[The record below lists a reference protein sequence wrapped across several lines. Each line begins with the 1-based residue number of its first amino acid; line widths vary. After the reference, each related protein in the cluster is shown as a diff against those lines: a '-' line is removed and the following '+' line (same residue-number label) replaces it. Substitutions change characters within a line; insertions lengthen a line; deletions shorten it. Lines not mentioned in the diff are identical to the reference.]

1 MYRLSSFKQ
10 HSVYS
15 WSLSMSEHSFSAL
28 YASLSRQEK
37 PLVRVKVAQ
46 LGTSI
51 HSVDST
57 LILNI
62 QTEEIVRNMDI

>member
-1 MYRLSSFKQ
+1 
-10 HSVYS
+10 
-15 WSLSMSEHSFSAL
+15 MSEHSFSAL